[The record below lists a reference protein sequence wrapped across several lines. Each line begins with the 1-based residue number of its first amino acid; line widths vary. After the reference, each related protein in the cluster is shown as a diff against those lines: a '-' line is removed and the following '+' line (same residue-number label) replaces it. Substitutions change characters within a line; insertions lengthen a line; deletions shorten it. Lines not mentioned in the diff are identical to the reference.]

1 MAKVLYDF
9 AGQKENELSI
19 RAGDVIEIVQKE
31 NNGKTATQRLGNHLV
46 RCANMS
52 H

>member
-19 RAGDVIEIVQKE
+19 RAGDLIEIVQKE
-31 NNGKTATQRLGNHLV
+31 NNGKIIAVPACLWFVSAR
-46 RCANMS
+46 
-52 H
+52 